1 MQEGYQNPYTVC
13 QNQGMKDPGQGTPK
27 DTVQGMEDGVLVEQ
41 EEAPLK
47 ASLMV
52 QNYWVTQASLP
63 FCEPEDT
70 VVLWCMPSF
79 TTIPRTVWQRRTTR
93 SSPRQPDQKD

>member
-1 MQEGYQNPYTVC
+1 MQEGYQNPYPVC

-27 DTVQGMEDGVLVEQ
+27 DTVQGV

-47 ASLMV
+47 APLMV

-63 FCEPEDT
+63 FCEPEDA
-70 VVLWCMPSF
+70 VVVWCMPSF
-79 TTIPRTVWQRRTTR
+79 TTVPRTVWQRRTTR